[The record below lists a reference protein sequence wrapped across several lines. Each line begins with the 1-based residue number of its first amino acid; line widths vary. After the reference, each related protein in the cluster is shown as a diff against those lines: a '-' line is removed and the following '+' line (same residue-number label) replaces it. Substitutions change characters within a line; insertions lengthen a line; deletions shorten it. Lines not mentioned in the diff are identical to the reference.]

1 MLTRKAKNS
10 LKFKAAPKEV
20 ILKIKTPGNRITT
33 VKTTGRILQKGE
45 YAFVSIPAI
54 FQLTKNGKE
63 IESEEESRIA
73 ALQLS
78 PVRKSKKRTTST
90 QKHEELIL
98 QIQNLI
104 PDGFKF
110 NGTKLV
116 KTRTRQKKSD

>member
-63 IESEEESRIA
+63 ILFFEI
-73 ALQLS
+73 LFLCGVLDDNHPCLS
-78 PVRKSKKRTTST
+78 VKRC
-90 QKHEELIL
+90 
-98 QIQNLI
+98 
-104 PDGFKF
+104 
-110 NGTKLV
+110 
-116 KTRTRQKKSD
+116 R